1 MPSSIETIAIML
13 EFVFS
18 FLKKLPYRLR
28 GLLPRTTFIKL
39 HWAYFLSTC
48 LIFSAIF
55 WASSTPHSN
64 VSYINS
70 LVLVVAAMT
79 QAGINPVNLSS
90 LNTFEQ
96 VVLFGL
102 IICGNQIFVSAVV
115 VHIRKRAFEKRFKK
129 LAQAQEKRREER
141 KESRGSD
148 EFSDSPCTYTLPT
161 PFDGS
166 QTLHCAQSKVLLG
179 EPNFETIC

>member
-1 MPSSIETIAIML
+1 MPQ
-13 EFVFS
+13 
-18 FLKKLPYRLR
+18 R
-28 GLLPRTTFIKL
+28 TFIKF
-39 HWAYFLSTC
+39 HWAYFLSTS
-48 LIFSAIF
+48 LIFSGIF
-55 WASSTPHSN
+55 WASSTSHSN

-90 LNTFEQ
+90 LNTFAQ
-96 VVLFGL
+96 VILFGL

-129 LAQAQEKRREER
+129 LAQAQEKRRKER
-141 KESRGSD
+141 KESSGS
-148 EFSDSPCTYTLPT
+148 ETFSESPCTYAPLA

-166 QTLHCAQSKVLLG
+166 RTLHCASSKVFLG
-179 EPNFETIC
+179 EPNIDTIC